1 MSNSN
6 PTNQMKKGLLL
17 CLSIAVSIGA
27 IAQSAERIS
36 ANSRKGEFP
45 AAIKNRTVKVQKG
58 SIDNGV
64 PVNNLQSRRY
74 ASPSLPRLNATYI
87 NEEVIG
93 NTFYDLQTN
102 QAISNRLVRNDDGTI
117 SAVWTFSP
125 DAIQTPSIFPNR
137 GTGYNYF
144 DGTAWGPLP
153 TSRLDAVRT
162 GFTNIAV
169 TSSGAEMTF
178 QHYGSG
184 MTMNRRPAKGTG
196 AWTTSYPWG
205 QGTNDT
211 WPKAVASGD
220 NVYVIWQGSGVSGT
234 PVNGQDGPIFFSYSN
249 DAGATWST
257 KSIIS
262 LIDSS
267 NYLGFGGD
275 NYSIDAQGNTV
286 AIAYSDVTTD
296 VGLLKST
303 DGGQTWT
310 KTIVQTMPIP
320 LFDIN
325 TMLTDIDN
333 DGVVDTLNTNGGDA
347 HVMIDNNDICHVWFS
362 DYRWY
367 CDQSTPGS
375 YNYFPSTDGLFYW
388 NETMPT
394 DGYYLMAF
402 AEDLN
407 GNGTIDI
414 PLDETCSGDAAGSL
428 SWGQYRV
435 AVTGMPSA
443 GIDAA
448 GTIYVSYQTI
458 DELADTTF
466 YHQAHRHVYVKTLAA
481 PYTGSWTD
489 AFDIVPS
496 IAAGGDGENQE
507 AVFACMAKK
516 VDNDVCILYQRD
528 NAPGHALAAAGTC
541 DNANNLGNAS
551 DIVFARV
558 EAATVAVNNVE
569 KNDFSISQNYPNPA
583 SSQTYFNLNLKK
595 ASDVTI
601 TVTDMLGKSVYT
613 EVKSGLATGSHVITL
628 NTANWT
634 SGVYSYTVIA
644 AGQKVTRQLIVR

>member
-1 MSNSN
+1 
-6 PTNQMKKGLLL
+6 MKKGLLL

-27 IAQSAERIS
+27 IAQSAGRIS

-58 SIDNGV
+58 SIDNGAGV

-74 ASPSLPRLNATYI
+74 ASPALPSLNATYV

-117 SAVWTFSP
+117 SAAWTFSP
-125 DAIQTPSIFPNR
+125 DAIQTPSVFPNR
-137 GTGYNYF
+137 GTGYNYY

-153 TSRLDAVRT
+153 TARIDAVRT
-162 GFTNIAV
+162 GFTNVVV
-169 TSSGAEMTF
+169 TASGAEMTI
-178 QHYGSG
+178 QHTGTS
-184 MTMNRRPAKGTG
+184 MSLNRRPAKGTG

-205 QGTNDT
+205 QNNTDF

-220 NVYVIWQGSGVSGT
+220 NVYGIWQGSGSTG
-234 PVNGQDGPIFFSYSN
+234 PVDGQDGPIYFSYSN
-249 DAGATWST
+249 DAGVTWST

-267 NYLGFGGD
+267 QYLGFGGD
-275 NYSIDAQGNTV
+275 NYSIDARGNTV

-303 DGGQTWT
+303 DGGLTWT
-310 KTIVQTMPIP
+310 KTIVQRMPIP

-325 TMLTDIDN
+325 TMITDTGAVP

-347 HVMIDNNDICHVWFS
+347 HVLIDNEGMCHVWFS

-367 CDQSTPGS
+367 CDQSNPGS

-388 NETMPT
+388 NETLPT
-394 DGYYLMAF
+394 DGYYAMAF
-402 AEDLN
+402 ADDLN

-414 PLDETCSGDAAGSL
+414 PQDTTCSGDAVGSL
-428 SWGQYRV
+428 AWGQYRV

-443 GIDAA
+443 GIDAS
-448 GTIYVSYQTI
+448 GTLYLAYQTI

-466 YHQAHRHVYVKTLAA
+466 YHQAHRHVYIKTLAK
-481 PYTGSWTD
+481 PYSSGAWTD

-496 IAAGGDGENQE
+496 IAEGGDGENQE
-507 AVFACMAKK
+507 AVFACVAKK
-516 VDNDVCILYQRD
+516 VDNDVCVLYQRD
-528 NAPGHALAAAGTC
+528 NAPGHALATAGTC
-541 DNANNLGNAS
+541 DATNNLGNAS

-558 EAATVAVNNVE
+558 EAATVAVN
-569 KNDFSISQNYPNPA
+569 SIENNNFTVSQNYPNPA
-583 SSQTYFNLNLKK
+583 VSQTYVNVNLKK
-595 ASDVTI
+595 AADLMV
-601 TVTDMLGKSVYT
+601 TVTDMLGKTVYS
-613 EVKSGLATGSHVITL
+613 EVKSGLASGSHVISL
-628 NTANWT
+628 NTSNWS
-634 SGVYSYTVIA
+634 SGVYSYTVISG
-644 AGQKVTRQLIVR
+644 GQKVTRQMVVR